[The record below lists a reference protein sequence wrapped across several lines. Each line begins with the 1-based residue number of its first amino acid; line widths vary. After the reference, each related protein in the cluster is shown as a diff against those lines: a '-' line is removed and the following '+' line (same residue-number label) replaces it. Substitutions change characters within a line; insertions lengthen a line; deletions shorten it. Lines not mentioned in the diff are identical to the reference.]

1 MDICTLGIG
10 EEWMGQFYFHVAM
23 GAQEEQFIFM

>member
-1 MDICTLGIG
+1 MDLCTLGIG

-23 GAQEEQFIFM
+23 GSQEEHIV